1 MAGETVLV
9 ALQNVEYGERIYAEF
24 DDKAKDADHRDV
36 RSWFEKDLNPMRF
49 FNLSG
54 GYIQGTFRVRLNSAF
69 HVSGGEPIMSPPEK
83 SYMIDTQ
90 RRLVY
95 TWRNKSSP
103 PPVDSIDWFVE
114 TAFGSQSSP
123 DSNRYRF
130 MNVLTK
136 EYLYSDSDRKAID
149 ETRRRVLTAPGPKN
163 PLFGNQRE
171 LWDVIEIPRNCS
183 CKSVYN

>member
-1 MAGETVLV
+1 MTRHKMPTIATYALGLKKTWIRCAFSTSPAGTFKV
-9 ALQNVEYGERIYAEF
+9 
-24 DDKAKDADHRDV
+24 
-36 RSWFEKDLNPMRF
+36 
-49 FNLSG
+49 LSG
-54 GYIQGTFRVRLNSAF
+54 VRLNSAF

-83 SYMIDTQ
+83 NYTLDNQ

-103 PPVDSIDWFVE
+103 PPVDSVDWFME
-114 TAFGSQSSP
+114 TEFGSQSSP

-149 ETRRRVLTAPGPKN
+149 ESRRRLLTAPGPKN

-183 CKSVYN
+183 CKSVYHWISSQLSAAVSIFFHLPSDSG